1 MVKATSAVA
10 LAVLAMTASTFAR
23 PVGASEDL
31 IARDSE
37 FDVEAR
43 DYNYDVEAREVEDS
57 DFYAREFELAE
68 EDARELEDDY
78 EARDFEDFEDN
89 EARDY
94 EDFED
99 YEARDYDDW
108 EDMFERDPPAAS
120 TTSAPSSTITAA
132 PTPSATTVI
141 ATKNGKPTKTIIS
154 YVQPTGCRKPGLLGR
169 IRNAI
174 RNRRNKKKNRSSS
187 SASPSSTSASGTIT
201 SSASATSTLKP
212 TVRDRTSKGAD
223 GTRTINRTITA
234 AQTPCPENKKR
245 SLEIDELD

>member
-23 PVGASEDL
+23 PVGLSDDL

-43 DYNYDVEAREVEDS
+43 DYNYDIEAREVEDYDVEAREVEDY
-57 DFYAREFELAE
+57 DFYARELELAE
-68 EDARELEDDY
+68 EDAREFEDDY
-78 EARDFEDFEDN
+78 

-174 RNRRNKKKNRSSS
+174 RNRRNKKKNNKSSS